1 MLNQSI
7 LLAKAQSNATGG
19 FMSFGI
25 LIVFIVIMYFFMI
38 RPQRKKDKETQE
50 MRNAIKVGDDIITI
64 GGIVGKVV
72 KVREESLVIAVGAD
86 KVKFEVM
93 KRSVSTVLGAGEK
106 ASEKKSAASR
116 EEKAEEEKNGKKN
129 SIRIL
134 KKKEDEEAQTP
145 EQPAEKEEK

>member
-72 KVREESLVIAVGAD
+72 KVREESLIAVGAD

-93 KRSVSTVLGAGEK
+93 KWSVSTVLGAGEK

>member
-93 KRSVSTVLGAGEK
+93 KWSVSTVLGAGEK

-116 EEKAEEEKNGKKN
+116 EEKNGKKN

-134 KKKEDEEAQTP
+134 KKKEDEEAETP

>member
-7 LLAKAQSNATGG
+7 LLAKAQSNTAGG

-72 KVREESLVIAVGAD
+72 KVRDESLVIAVGAD

-93 KRSVSTVLGAGEK
+93 KWSVSTVLGAGEK
-106 ASEKKSAASR
+106 SSEKKAAASR

-134 KKKEDEEAQTP
+134 KKKEDEEA